1 MKFGSVCSGIEAASV
16 AWNSL
21 GWEAAWFSEIESFPS
36 QVLAH
41 HYPDVVNLGDMTKLP
56 EMILN
61 GEIEAPDLLCGGTPC
76 QAFSVA
82 GNRQSLDDARGNLTL
97 TFCEI
102 ANALDARRDIPAIIF
117 WENVPGVLNT
127 KDNAFGCFLAELAG
141 EDMPLQPSGKKW
153 TNAGVVLGSKRAI
166 AWRVLDAQY
175 FGLAQRRKR
184 VFVVASARE
193 GFDPAKILFES
204 EGLRRDTAP
213 SRKAGETTPTLT
225 KECTGVSRTGHNEDG
240 WYITE
245 AIATGSNPELMAT
258 LCAKD
263 NEKWGCNQW
272 VSEGKAILQPA
283 YGIQGNMI
291 GRSDTAGPQGSGIS
305 EDVSFTLTKADQ
317 HGVVHP
323 IGVLGGQHP
332 NAAVE
337 IDMSPTLTSAMGIG
351 GGHIPIFCEMADQ
364 NGVVHPVVFRETS
377 DCLTSAYATKWNGN
391 ASADNGSLFAYQNM
405 AVRRLTPKECERL
418 QGFPDG
424 YTDIKPKGKDTPDGP
439 RYKALGNS
447 WAVPVVRWI
456 GERICYAITNN

>member
-1 MKFGSVCSGIEAASV
+1 MRFGSVCSGIEAASV
-16 AWNSL
+16 AWNPL

-56 EMILN
+56 TMILN
-61 GEIEAPDLLCGGTPC
+61 GEIEAPDILCGGTPC

-102 ANALDARRDIPAIIF
+102 ADAIDRIRIMWNEQPSIIF
-117 WENVPGVLNT
+117 WENVPGVLST

-141 EDMPLQPSGKKW
+141 EDMPLQPSGKRW

-213 SRKAGETTPTLT
+213 SRKAGKEVTELVGTLAANGGGLNRPAGNCN
-225 KECTGVSRTGHNEDG
+225 ELDFCVVS
-240 WYITE
+240 
-245 AIATGSNPELMAT
+245 TGSDPELMAT

-272 VSEGKAILQPA
+272 VSEGKAVLQT
-283 YGIQGNMI
+283 YGIPGNWI
-291 GRSDTAGPQGSGIS
+291 GRKPENGGNAVEPMH
-305 EDVSFTLTKADQ
+305 DVAPCLTKADQ
-317 HGVVHP
+317 HGV
-323 IGVLGGQHP
+323 
-332 NAAVE
+332 
-337 IDMSPTLTSAMGIG
+337 
-351 GGHIPIFCEMADQ
+351 
-364 NGVVHPVVFRETS
+364 
-377 DCLTSAYATKWNGN
+377 
-391 ASADNGSLFAYQNM
+391 ASNM
-405 AVRRLTPKECERL
+405 AVRRLTPTECERL

-456 GERICYAITNN
+456 GERICSATTNN